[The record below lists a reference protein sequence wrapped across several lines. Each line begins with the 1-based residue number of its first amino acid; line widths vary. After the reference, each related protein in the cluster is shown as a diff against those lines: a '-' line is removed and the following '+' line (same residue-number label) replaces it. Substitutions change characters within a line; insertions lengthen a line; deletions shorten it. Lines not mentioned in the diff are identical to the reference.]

1 MVSVIAGAA
10 RAVHGS
16 VTSDLS
22 FPEAK
27 NVIALAVAAGVLMEH
42 LLIPCGGKN
51 TGQLQLNAAHA
62 ERIWSRMVKIGSEK
76 IE

>member
-42 LLIPCGGKN
+42 LLIWGKN